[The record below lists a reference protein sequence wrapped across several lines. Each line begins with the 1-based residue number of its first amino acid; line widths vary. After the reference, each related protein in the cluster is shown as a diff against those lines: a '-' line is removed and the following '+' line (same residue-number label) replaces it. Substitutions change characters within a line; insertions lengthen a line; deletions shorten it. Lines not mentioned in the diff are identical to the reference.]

1 MKTKFIKNKKAD
13 VPITIL
19 VIMIVAICILT
30 ILSFLTSRAR
40 VQSSPLGI
48 ELIEEINSDVEKF
61 YFYLN
66 LNAEFSEDEAADQI
80 DAVIENG
87 QLKINRN
94 KMDGKE
100 RIILVQYI
108 MNIER

>member
-1 MKTKFIKNKKAD
+1 MEIKPIKNKKAD

-19 VIMIVAICILT
+19 VIMVVAICILA
-30 ILSFLTSRAR
+30 ILSFVNSRNR

-66 LNAEFSEDEAADQI
+66 LDGGFSKEEAAEKIGAEII
-80 DAVIENG
+80 DGLLVITREKIIDGVKVIEVEYKKN
-87 QLKINRN
+87 
-94 KMDGKE
+94 
-100 RIILVQYI
+100 V
-108 MNIER
+108 

>member
-19 VIMIVAICILT
+19 VIMIVAICILA
-30 ILSFLTSRAR
+30 IFSFIGSRNR
-40 VQSSPLGI
+40 VQSSPLGV

-66 LNAEFSEDEAADQI
+66 VGFPKNEAAEKI
-80 DAVIENG
+80 DAVITDGG
-87 QLKINRN
+87 QLKIDRQMMGDEN
-94 KMDGKE
+94 
-100 RIILVQYI
+100 IILVQYD